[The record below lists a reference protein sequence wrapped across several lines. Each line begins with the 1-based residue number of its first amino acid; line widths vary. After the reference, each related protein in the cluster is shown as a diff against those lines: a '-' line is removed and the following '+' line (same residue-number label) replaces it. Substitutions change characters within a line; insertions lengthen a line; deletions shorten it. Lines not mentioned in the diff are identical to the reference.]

1 MSRESAQKLLHQQLL
16 ESSEEILRKDST
28 SALGIA
34 MRRLFPELTQA
45 FVLAWIPDQGEDF
58 YWLLVSASD
67 IAIIE
72 IPRDRGDAGSK
83 ARVEMTKVATY
94 RNGMSK

>member
-1 MSRESAQKLLHQQLL
+1 
-16 ESSEEILRKDST
+16 
-28 SALGIA
+28 

-58 YWLLVSASD
+58 YWLLVSVSD

-72 IPRDRGDAGSK
+72 IPRDRADAGSK
-83 ARVEMTKVATY
+83 ARVEMTKVETY
-94 RNGMSK
+94 RNGMSKGSRRQLDAALERMASANDNFCKLPFRDDRRT